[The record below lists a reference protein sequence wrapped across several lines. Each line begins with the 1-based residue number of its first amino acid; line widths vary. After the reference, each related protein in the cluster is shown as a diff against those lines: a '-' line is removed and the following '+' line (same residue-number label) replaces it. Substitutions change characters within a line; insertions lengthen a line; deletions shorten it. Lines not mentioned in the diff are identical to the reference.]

1 MIVNPAIVIYP
12 GSFAVAARNA
22 VTSPQIVAVPLLLR
36 VTELGT
42 VILPVRSSEAFKQR
56 FAHKSIRGCPVI
68 VIPAA
73 IGNVCPP
80 MVIEPSALAVAAT

>member
-22 VTSPQIVAVPLLLR
+22 VTSPQSVAVPLALT

-42 VILPVRSSEAFKQR
+42 VILLLRSSEALRQR
-56 FAHKSIRGCPVI
+56 LAHKLIKGAPEI

-73 IGNVCPP
+73 IGIV
-80 MVIEPSALAVAAT
+80 